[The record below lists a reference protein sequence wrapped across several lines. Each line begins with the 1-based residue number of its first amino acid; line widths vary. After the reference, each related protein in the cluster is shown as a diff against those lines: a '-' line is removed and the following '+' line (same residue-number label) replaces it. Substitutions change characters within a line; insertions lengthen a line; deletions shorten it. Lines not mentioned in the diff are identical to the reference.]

1 MKMAKM
7 WWIKCP
13 TKNSYFRDGINPG
26 PCEVL
31 SREVA
36 SELRMRIG
44 QRKLAMLEVR
54 ERFQNTKSWL
64 NFTPKPAG
72 LLQEEF

>member
-1 MKMAKM
+1 
-7 WWIKCP
+7 
-13 TKNSYFRDGINPG
+13 
-26 PCEVL
+26 VL

-36 SELRMRIG
+36 SELQMRIG